1 MVDEKRIYEIIEKRR
16 KAHPEDPRKEKL
28 FWIPLRDALG
38 DDEQDALSYLKNV
51 DGEKTVFL
59 SEIYEEV
66 VEKFPSDEMEDVFRS
81 IINTANEYLESHDVF
96 EPKI

>member
-1 MVDEKRIYEIIEKRR
+1 MVNQKEILKIIKDRK
-16 KAHPEDPRKEKL
+16 KAHPEDPRKEEL

-51 DGEKTVFL
+51 DGEKVVFF

>member
-1 MVDEKRIYEIIEKRR
+1 MAYIDYYQILGVDKNASQDDIKKAYEFVVDTYIQAYKYV
-16 KAHPEDPRKEKL
+16 
-28 FWIPLRDALG
+28 IPP
-38 DDEQDALSYLKNV
+38 KI
-51 DGEKTVFL
+51 